1 VTSKQKQQLGER
13 IAQIRTKKM
22 VKQTELAA
30 KLGVPRERVGRWER
44 GLAAPSVVELAAL
57 SEMLEVPMEELG
69 LGKAREELLPHAQ
82 ARELI
87 LHLKAMARV
96 LQPYMERAKR
106 T

>member
-1 VTSKQKQQLGER
+1 MTSEQKRQLGER
-13 IAQIRTKKM
+13 IAQIRKKRRF
-22 VKQTELAA
+22 KQAELAA
-30 KLGVPRERVGRWER
+30 RLGVPRERVGRWER
-44 GLAAPSVVELAAL
+44 GVAAPSVVELAAL
-57 SEMLEVPMEELG
+57 SEELEVPMEELG
-69 LGKAREELLPHAQ
+69 IGKAREELLPHAQ